1 MHNILLALTIQSAQA
16 APVSAMTAE
25 VEIPQS
31 DSVFLRCPEEFEAV
45 DKTCVKSGV
54 SEAIIECEEG
64 TLKDGICLST
74 YRAEASCLEG
84 ELLDGVCKSRKRV
97 PKVKVRKHPGLKA
110 DLIDGTDG
118 TDIDAAFGIDKQ
130 EPASE
135 FICEEGELDAT
146 GKYCVITE
154 TVSTIPKLYC
164 LGGKLDDKGCKN
176 EIPLEV
182 IPVCDSGL
190 YDEKEE
196 ACSIKSIKA
205 PEIIEGECAEG
216 FEEGEDGLCSQE
228 VPGESYMGCPA
239 DAEEVE
245 GGKCLL
251 VSETLPTYSPVCPTG
266 FEDAGG
272 VCSKLITG
280 EIEESCPKNAKKTAE
295 GCQLT
300 TMAPADVTLSCP
312 EGFEEEQGKKM
323 CFKLEE
329 YDCSEPAETGKE
341 HHNVRGTTSRVIT
354 KMCEKKISIAKIATS
369 ACPEGFETGPKN
381 TCIKSEVVDPLQKCS
396 LEYGSVDACETTE
409 YAPISNE
416 PTCEEGTEPSADGFA
431 CVSSEPA
438 DPIEVCTLTG
448 EAFDDTCVSVQS
460 ATKSRSI
467 SCPAGYSISHD
478 ACIKSDN
485 IEPHFVCEDPRF
497 DAEHCYLMEYTM
509 PLQRDVCPLGAIR
522 SSLEGECLFRYTI
535 EAKPAATEL
544 DEAAID
550 GDASLD
556 GDLPSDGDQAA
567 VEPEV
572 EMTCPLYPNIVE
584 EDGGCFLEKV
594 TAPELRCKGN
604 SILNNGVCQQVM
616 KPRQRC
622 NVGSSLIDGK
632 CLGKEYAVPT
642 VVFVRECQ
650 GKGCED
656 QFL

>member
-16 APVSAMTAE
+16 APDRQGQISALTAD
-25 VEIPQS
+25 VEIPQT
-31 DSVFLRCPEEFEAV
+31 DAVFLRCPEGFDAV
-45 DKTCVKSGV
+45 DKACVQSGV
-54 SEAIIECEEG
+54 SDAITECEEG

-84 ELLDGVCKSRKRV
+84 ELMDGVCKSRKRV
-97 PKVKVRKHPGLKA
+97 PKVKVRKHPGLV
-110 DLIDGTDG
+110 DPNDGS
-118 TDIDAAFGIDKQ
+118 DAAIDIGADET
-130 EPASE
+130 EPAAE
-135 FICEEGELDAT
+135 YICEEGEIDST
-146 GKYCVITE
+146 GKYCLITE

-164 LGGKLDDKGCKN
+164 LGGELDDKGCKN

-205 PEIIEGECAEG
+205 PEVIEGTCSEG
-216 FEEGEDGLCSQE
+216 FEEGEDGMCTKE

-280 EIEESCPKNAKKTAE
+280 EIEESCPKNAKKTSE

-300 TMAPADVTLSCP
+300 TVAVADVTLSCP

-323 CFKLEE
+323 CYKLEE
-329 YDCSEPAETGKE
+329 YDCSEPETGKE
-341 HHNVRGTTSRVIT
+341 HTNVRGTTSRV
-354 KMCEKKISIAKIATS
+354 KSQMCEKKISIAKIATS
-369 ACPEGFETGPKN
+369 TCPDGFETGPKN
-381 TCIKSEVVDPLQKCS
+381 SCIKNEIVDPLQKCS
-396 LEYGSVDACETTE
+396 LEYGSVEACEQTE

-416 PTCEEGTEPSADGFA
+416 PTCEEGTEPSEDGLA

-438 DPIEVCTLTG
+438 DPIEVCAETG
-448 EAFDDTCVSVQS
+448 EAFDDTCVSVQHS
-460 ATKSRSI
+460 TKSRSI
-467 SCPAGYSISHD
+467 SCPAGYSISHE
-478 ACIKSDN
+478 ACILSEN
-485 IEPHFVCEDPRF
+485 IEPRFVCEDPRF
-497 DAEHCYLMEYTM
+497 DADHCYLMEYTM
-509 PLQRDVCPLGAIR
+509 PLQREVCPLGAMR
-522 SSLEGECLFRYTI
+522 SSLEGECIFKYTI
-535 EAKPAATEL
+535 EAKPATLVE
-544 DEAAID
+544 DETAGEETAD
-550 GDASLD
+550 T
-556 GDLPSDGDQAA
+556 LPSDDVQ
-567 VEPEV
+567 PEET
-572 EMTCPLYPNIVE
+572 EMTCPLYPNIIE
-584 EDGGCFLEKV
+584 EDGACFLEKI

-604 SILNNGVCQQVM
+604 SILNNGVCQQVI

-622 NVGSSLIDGK
+622 NIGSSLIDGK
-632 CLGKEYAVPT
+632 CLGKTYAVPT